1 MTKNKKLVNLI
12 QKNIPS
18 QSICVS
24 EISTW
29 EIAMLEMKGRIK
41 LTEPI
46 KIWLREALSAPGIKS
61 INLTPKIVTDS
72 VNLPGKFH
80 SDRLIVST
88 SRILGAELITYDK
101 EIIRYS
107 KAGYIKVFNSTK

>member
-1 MTKNKKLVNLI
+1 MATRGSQCARNQERQLI
-12 QKNIPS
+12 
-18 QSICVS
+18 
-24 EISTW
+24 
-29 EIAMLEMKGRIK
+29 
-41 LTEPI
+41 
-46 KIWLREALSAPGIKS
+46 
-61 INLTPKIVTDS
+61 TPKIVTDS
-72 VNLPGKFH
+72 INLPGKFH